1 MEIKIQCDCG
11 QKFKFEVEPVNGQV
25 PFAVKCP
32 VCGFDGTP
40 RANVV
45 LQQLL
50 ASAPPPS
57 ASAPTPISIASS
69 APALAPAFTQP
80 PPAPAPMR
88 PAGLSINRPPTAQA
102 SPPAREDEDI
112 EGKETENDSD
122 DGVHETKFGWKM
134 WGMIIVF
141 ILLAIGG
148 SYIKSARRSLVGDVL
163 DWGWNKIT
171 GSSSQSTNL
180 AEVESETTDY
190 KEMDKIAG
198 EEIKGDTAAEARA
211 WLTVPTNAL
220 FKTDKPEATA
230 LMESFYK
237 AGCPKV
243 YITGIEKLGG
253 APVSDSMVVVLPT
266 DAGQRQSA
274 FKVEKEFSE
283 KHGESGEQDKGQKF
297 ISIEL

>member
-1 MEIKIQCDCG
+1 MEIKVHCDCG
-11 QKFKFEVEPVNGQV
+11 QKFKFDVEPVNGQV

-32 VCGFDGTP
+32 VCGFDGTA
-40 RANVV
+40 RANVI

-50 ASAPPPS
+50 
-57 ASAPTPISIASS
+57 SS
-69 APALAPAFTQP
+69 APAAITNAPAQISIAASAPAPAPAYTP

-88 PAGLSINRPPTAQA
+88 PAGLSINRPPTPLQA
-102 SPPAREDEDI
+102 APVAAEGEEESEDD
-112 EGKETENDSD
+112 NSQ
-122 DGVHETKFGWKM
+122 DGVHETKLGWKM

-148 SYIKSARRSLVGDVL
+148 SYIKSARRTLVGDVL

-171 GSSSQSTNL
+171 GSSSQSTNI
-180 AEVESETTDY
+180 AETGSETTDY
-190 KEMDKIAG
+190 KEMDKIAE

-211 WLTVPTNAL
+211 WLTVPANAL

-230 LMESFYK
+230 LMDGLYK
-237 AGCPKV
+237 AGCSKV

-253 APVSDSMVVVLPT
+253 AFVSDSMIAVLPT
-266 DAGQRQSA
+266 DAIQRQGA

-283 KHGESGEQDKGQKF
+283 KRGDSGEQDRGQKF